1 MKAKRGRVH
10 GWAGWRAG
18 LGRIVLTTLNK
29 CERERV
35 GGHSK
40 SRRAGPRVCRQSFL
54 SAWGHWKCTFH
65 GLHDRAQDGRGGLTG
80 RAPIK

>member
-40 SRRAGPRVCRQSFL
+40 SRRAGRRVCRQSFL
-54 SAWGHWKCTFH
+54 SLPGATGSAHPMGCTTE
-65 GLHDRAQDGRGGLTG
+65 LKTGGE
-80 RAPIK
+80 A